1 MNRLKELRL
10 KSGLTIKELSE
21 KIGIDKSSI
30 SLMESNKRPIN
41 AKVLKKFCEFY
52 KVKPNDI
59 LEVDKMI
66 EIDNN
71 TNEFNEI
78 DIQVL
83 RSIKAL
89 PQEDY
94 DLLVEYV
101 SYLIWRHQK
110 KLEAYYDKERQQ
122 N

>member
-1 MNRLKELRL
+1 MNHK
-10 KSGLTIKELSE
+10 T
-21 KIGIDKSSI
+21 
-30 SLMESNKRPIN
+30 
-41 AKVLKKFCEFY
+41 LKKFCDFY

-59 LEVDKMI
+59 LEIDKMI

-71 TNEFNEI
+71 TNEFNEV

-101 SYLIWRHQK
+101 SYLIWRHKQ
-110 KLEAYYDKERQQ
+110 KLEAYYDKERHQ